1 MINDRQEIID
11 EMMLREQIRRI
22 IRIVKENKNKE
33 DEAIL
38 NEEQALRSVVRKLI
52 LMEASASD
60 PVETSPRSGSTVE
73 NFLEELLQNTI
84 KQVIDDYEKLGE
96 KEEREGFFAGFLA
109 ALRNKFNEFDA
120 VDDSQKMELDEADI
134 DIEIADDEE
143 LPPGEDLLI
152 PSGEETDLQ
161 PDEPEE
167 EEEEAEDISE
177 PPAPPEKGTAE
188 YKFGYNIAQE
198 TIPKVVTQVLSGYE
212 QFTKV
217 NDQERANIYR
227 DWAIINYGL
236 HMINKEKLITG
247 EFPDLPADF
256 AAEIEKFR
264 TQGVENLPAIDPADI
279 DEPVS
284 LDLES

>member
-52 LMEASASD
+52 LMEAGAGD

-134 DIEIADDEE
+134 DIDIVDDEE

-152 PSGEETDLQ
+152 PSGEETDLE
-161 PDEPEE
+161 PDEP

-177 PPAPPEKGTAE
+177 PPAAPEKGTAE